1 MFELEHLR
9 QFLAFC
15 DAGTLIEA
23 SEKIHVSQPVLSRT
37 MKQLEEEIGVALFSR
52 QKNRLELND
61 TGRLAESLARGVME
75 RAEEMRMT
83 LLEHSRRNTTISIAS
98 CAPAPLWRIT
108 PILLNVFPEMTLKTE
123 IYKDSS
129 AIMAELES
137 ENALLGITISP
148 MDSKEYI
155 SVPCEEEQLMFAL
168 PLNHRFSKRK
178 SLSFN
183 DMDGERM
190 LVFSGIGF
198 WEKVHREN
206 MPNSIFMMQDDRENF
221 VHLVDNSS
229 FAAFTTNLVSKYQ
242 WIANYTGRTAIPIK
256 DKSAHVTYYLIYHRK
271 NIKKFDQIYKIL
283 NQSNIYHMSRQQNIQ
298 RNLD

>member
-1 MFELEHLR
+1 
-9 QFLAFC
+9 
-15 DAGTLIEA
+15 
-23 SEKIHVSQPVLSRT
+23 
-37 MKQLEEEIGVALFSR
+37 
-52 QKNRLELND
+52 
-61 TGRLAESLARGVME
+61 
-75 RAEEMRMT
+75 
-83 LLEHSRRNTTISIAS
+83 
-98 CAPAPLWRIT
+98 
-108 PILLNVFPEMTLKTE
+108 
-123 IYKDSS
+123 
-129 AIMAELES
+129 
-137 ENALLGITISP
+137 
-148 MDSKEYI
+148 
-155 SVPCEEEQLMFAL
+155 MFAL

-198 WEKVHREN
+198 WEKIHREN

-271 NIKKFDQIYKIL
+271 NIKRFEQIYKIL
-283 NQSNIYHMSRQQNIQ
+283 NQSNIYHIPRQQNIQ